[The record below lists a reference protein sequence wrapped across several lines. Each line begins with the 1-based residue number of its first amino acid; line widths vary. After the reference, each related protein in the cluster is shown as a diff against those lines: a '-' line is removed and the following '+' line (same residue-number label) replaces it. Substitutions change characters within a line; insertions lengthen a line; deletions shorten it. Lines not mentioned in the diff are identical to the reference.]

1 MASIE
6 SSSLLATIASLKKEL
21 LRLEEQVVAAGGAV
35 SFSAEP
41 VKTKKAKKERDPDA
55 PPPKEN
61 PYFAFLNGRLRPLLK
76 EARADLPGT
85 VPVAFAKH
93 LLDVA
98 ESMALPKSSVYDM
111 ESSAI
116 LESFEAWAADPEHLK
131 APPRKPKA
139 DGESSETGSV
149 SGSETPKARKK
160 PAPMTEEQ
168 KVAKAAK
175 AAATREANKAKKA
188 AEAAAAEP
196 AAAPAEPPAE
206 PAAEAAGSASLKPE
220 PKKTFAKKTVAK
232 PTYTL
237 EQLQDFEEKE
247 IDGETYGVNPR
258 GDVVDGEGGYAG
270 HWDGKALNKAAPKPA
285 DWEKII
291 G

>member
-21 LRLEEQVVAAGGAV
+21 LRLEEQVVAAGGTV
-35 SFSAEP
+35 SFSAES

-93 LLDVA
+93 LLDSLA
-98 ESMALPKSSVYDM
+98 EGAPKTDVYDM
-111 ESSAI
+111 ESAAI
-116 LESFEAWAADPEHLK
+116 IEAFEAWAADPEHLR
-131 APPRKPKA
+131 APPRKPK
-139 DGESSETGSV
+139 DESSDAGSV
-149 SGSETPKARKK
+149 ASGSSAPKERKK
-160 PAPMTEEQ
+160 PAPMTEEA
-168 KVAKAAK
+168 KAAKAAK

-188 AEAAAAEP
+188 AET
-196 AAAPAEPPAE
+196 AAAPAAADAAPAE
-206 PAAEAAGSASLKPE
+206 APKAEA
-220 PKKTFAKKTVAK
+220 PKKVFAKKAVSK
-232 PTYTL
+232 PSYTL

-270 HWDGKALNKAAPKPA
+270 NWDGKVLNKAAPKPA
-285 DWEKII
+285 DWEKIM

>member
-41 VKTKKAKKERDPDA
+41 KTKKAKKERDPDA

-93 LLDVA
+93 LLDSLAVGA
-98 ESMALPKSSVYDM
+98 PKTDVYDM
-111 ESSAI
+111 ESAAI
-116 LESFEAWAADPEHLK
+116 IEEFEAWAADPEHLK

-139 DGESSETGSV
+139 DGEASDTGSV
-149 SGSETPKARKK
+149 ASEPKERKK
-160 PAPMTEEQ
+160 PAPMSEEQ
-168 KVAKAAK
+168 KAAKAAK
-175 AAATREANKAKKA
+175 AKATREANKAAKA
-188 AEAAAAEP
+188 ADAV
-196 AAAPAEPPAE
+196 PAE
-206 PAAEAAGSASLKPE
+206 PAAEPAAPAAEAPKAEPKAE
-220 PKKTFAKKTVAK
+220 PKKTFAKKAVAK
-232 PTYTL
+232 PSYTL

-247 IDGETYGVNPR
+247 INGETYGVNPR
-258 GDVVDGEGGYAG
+258 GDTVDNEGGYVG
-270 HWDGKALNKAAPKPA
+270 NWDGKALNKAAPKPA
-285 DWEKII
+285 DWEKIM